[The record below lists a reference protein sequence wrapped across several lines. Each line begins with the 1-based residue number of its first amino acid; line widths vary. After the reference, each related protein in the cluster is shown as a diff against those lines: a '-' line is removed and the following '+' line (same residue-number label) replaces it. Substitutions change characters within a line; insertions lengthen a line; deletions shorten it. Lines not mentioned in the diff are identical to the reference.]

1 MNVRVSFTTLKG
13 PVPEPSARASF
24 GRFFGL
30 DQDNGLAK
38 KLTENAQ
45 KSAELLRSEK
55 SIALEVEGSG
65 RATEWMGE
73 APDKTK
79 VKIVGFRV
87 WIKTKYTG
95 ISSRFYKTMKRIKK
109 KLDNEW
115 LIAKGV
121 EKIKAAREIALKPIA
136 MIREWAQMF
145 HKNMAEIFPP
155 SHAHPDSRGHHG
167 PHHGSQHNS
176 HAPKPPENQPPRIEI
191 PEAA

>member
-1 MNVRVSFTTLKG
+1 MNGRSSFTALKG
-13 PVPEPSARASF
+13 QVPEPSARASF

-30 DQDNGLAK
+30 DPDKGLAK

-55 SIALEVEGSG
+55 SIAIEVEGSG
-65 RATEWMGE
+65 RATEWIGE
-73 APDKTK
+73 ALDKTK

-87 WIKTKYTG
+87 WIKTKYSG
-95 ISSRFYKTMKRIKK
+95 IRSRFYKTMKRIRK

-136 MIREWAQMF
+136 MIREWAHMF
-145 HKNMAEIFPP
+145 QRNMAEIFQP
-155 SHAHPDSRGHHG
+155 SHAHQDSQGHQG
-167 PHHGSQHNS
+167 PHHHS
-176 HAPKPPENQPPRIEI
+176 HAPKPPESQPPRIEL
-191 PEAA
+191 PETG